1 MKMRTGCGIL
11 FLGVWAALAPSAAV
25 ARTVSAGTRVANP
38 GATVSVSVAV
48 DSLAD
53 VGAAVVTVGYDPTV
67 AVCLGVEAG
76 AAADPKAM
84 SYVDTESGQICVI
97 LSRFAQKAKGGE
109 IFRIRFSIRDGTA
122 GLFSDVTLLDVQ
134 LGAKDGVTD
143 LSAADPLTVVNG
155 MVRSLAADA
164 AAARLEEAF
173 RVAPQ
178 TALGTLA
185 LGADDGLAADA
196 DGQPVR
202 VSGAVTAAGPV
213 PVDAPLGGWQTGT
226 YALLATPTRGLSFSL
241 ADAPDATVRAETA
254 GGVTTYFAD
263 VTVAGSVEI
272 IAASGTLP
280 AATRA
285 QVKALLSDA
294 LAAHPD
300 VTTVTVRG
308 DAALVPVAADLG
320 IAPQLDVLGTSATAT
335 YATPTLRIIAF
346 EPQTGRVRIKVTP
359 GEGNS
364 IRAPLA
370 TGCVHVYGTRDLSRR
385 MRYLSGTAF
394 DLTPYLR
401 DATRGEADL
410 TVALGSCTFIK
421 VKAETTTKQEGE
433 EEQ

>member
-1 MKMRTGCGIL
+1 MKRVVLSLMGCL
-11 FLGVWAALAPSAAV
+11 VASAAV
-25 ARTVSAGTRVANP
+25 ARTASVGTLVANP
-38 GATVSVSVAV
+38 GATVSVPVAV
-48 DSLAD
+48 DGLAD
-53 VGAAVVTVGYDPTV
+53 VGAAVVTVGYDPAV
-67 AVCLGVEAG
+67 VVCLGVEAG
-76 AAADPKAM
+76 AAVDAQEMTYAD
-84 SYVDTESGQICVI
+84 TGSGQVCVI
-97 LSRFAQKAKGGE
+97 LAGFAQNAKGGE
-109 IFRIRFSIRDGTA
+109 IFRMRFSLRDGTA
-122 GLFSDVTLLDVQ
+122 GLFSDVTLLDVE
-134 LGAKDGVTD
+134 LAAKDGLTD

-178 TALGTLA
+178 TALGSLA
-185 LGADDGLAADA
+185 LGAGDGLVADA
-196 DGQPVR
+196 DGRPVR
-202 VSGAVTAAGPV
+202 VAGAVTAAGPV

-226 YALLATPTRGLSFSL
+226 YALLQTPTAGLSFAL

-254 GGVTTYFAD
+254 NGLVTYCAD

-272 IAASGTLP
+272 VAETGTLP

-285 QVKALLSDA
+285 QVRALLADA

-300 VTTVTVRG
+300 VTRVTVTG
-308 DAALVPVAADLG
+308 DASLVPVAADLG
-320 IAPQLDVLGTSATAT
+320 IAPRLDVLGTSATAA
-335 YATPTLRIIAF
+335 YATPTLRIVAF
-346 EPQTGRVRIKVTP
+346 EPQTGRVRIRVTP
-359 GEGNS
+359 GAGNA

-370 TGCVHVYGTRDLSRR
+370 TGCVHVYGTRDLSQK

-401 DATRGEADL
+401 DATRGEVGL

-433 EEQ
+433 EE

>member
-1 MKMRTGCGIL
+1 MKRVVLSLMGCL
-11 FLGVWAALAPSAAV
+11 VASAAV
-25 ARTVSAGTRVANP
+25 ARTASVGTLVANP
-38 GATVSVSVAV
+38 GATVSVPVAV
-48 DSLAD
+48 DGLAD
-53 VGAAVVTVGYDPTV
+53 VGAAVVTVGYDPAV
-67 AVCLGVEAG
+67 VVCLGVEAG
-76 AAADPKAM
+76 AAVDAQEMTYAD
-84 SYVDTESGQICVI
+84 TGSGQVCVI
-97 LSRFAQKAKGGE
+97 LAGFAQNAKGGE
-109 IFRIRFSIRDGTA
+109 IFRMRFSLRDGTA
-122 GLFSDVTLLDVQ
+122 GLFSDVTLLDVE
-134 LGAKDGVTD
+134 LAAKDGLTD

-178 TALGTLA
+178 TALGSLA
-185 LGADDGLAADA
+185 LGAGDGLVADA
-196 DGQPVR
+196 DGRPVR
-202 VSGAVTAAGPV
+202 VAGAVTAAGPV

-226 YALLATPTRGLSFSL
+226 YALLQTPTAGLSFAL

-254 GGVTTYFAD
+254 NGLVTYCAD

-272 IAASGTLP
+272 VAETGTLP

-285 QVKALLSDA
+285 QVRALLADA

-300 VTTVTVRG
+300 VTRVTVTG
-308 DAALVPVAADLG
+308 DASLVPVAADLG
-320 IAPQLDVLGTSATAT
+320 IAPRLDVLGTSATAA
-335 YATPTLRIIAF
+335 YATPTLRIVAF
-346 EPQTGRVRIKVTP
+346 EPQTGRVRIRVTP
-359 GEGNS
+359 GAGNA

-370 TGCVHVYGTRDLSRR
+370 TGCVHVYGTRDLSQK

-433 EEQ
+433 EE

>member
-1 MKMRTGCGIL
+1 MKRVVLSLMGCL
-11 FLGVWAALAPSAAV
+11 VASAAV
-25 ARTVSAGTRVANP
+25 ARTASVGTLVANP
-38 GATVSVSVAV
+38 GATVSVPVAV
-48 DSLAD
+48 DGLAD
-53 VGAAVVTVGYDPTV
+53 VGAAVVTVGYDPAV
-67 AVCLGVEAG
+67 VVCLGVEAG
-76 AAADPKAM
+76 AAVDAQEMTYAD
-84 SYVDTESGQICVI
+84 TGSGQVCVI
-97 LSRFAQKAKGGE
+97 LAGFAQNAKGGE
-109 IFRIRFSIRDGTA
+109 IFRMRFSLRDGTA
-122 GLFSDVTLLDVQ
+122 GLFSDVTLLDVE
-134 LGAKDGVTD
+134 LAAKDGLTD

-178 TALGTLA
+178 TALGSLA
-185 LGADDGLAADA
+185 LGAGDGLVAAAD
-196 DGQPVR
+196 GRPVR
-202 VSGAVTAAGPV
+202 VAGAVTAAGPV

-226 YALLATPTRGLSFSL
+226 YALLQTPTAGLSFAL

-254 GGVTTYFAD
+254 NGLVTYCAD

-272 IAASGTLP
+272 VAETGTLP

-285 QVKALLSDA
+285 QVRALLADA

-300 VTTVTVRG
+300 VTRVTVTG
-308 DAALVPVAADLG
+308 DASLVPVAADLG
-320 IAPQLDVLGTSATAT
+320 IAPRLDVLGTSATAA
-335 YATPTLRIIAF
+335 YATPTLRIVAF
-346 EPQTGRVRIKVTP
+346 EPQTGRVRIRVTP
-359 GEGNS
+359 GAGNA

-370 TGCVHVYGTRDLSRR
+370 TGCVHVYGTRDLSQK

-401 DATRGEADL
+401 DATRGEVGL

-433 EEQ
+433 EE

>member
-1 MKMRTGCGIL
+1 MKRVVLSLMGCL
-11 FLGVWAALAPSAAV
+11 VASAAV
-25 ARTVSAGTRVANP
+25 ARTAAVGTLVANP
-38 GATVSVSVAV
+38 GATVSVPVAV
-48 DSLAD
+48 DGLAD
-53 VGAAVVTVGYDPTV
+53 VGAAVVTIGYDPAV
-67 AVCLGVEAG
+67 VVCLGVEAG
-76 AAADPKAM
+76 AAVDAQEMTYAD
-84 SYVDTESGQICVI
+84 TGSGQVCVI
-97 LSRFAQKAKGGE
+97 LAGFAQNAKGGE
-109 IFRIRFSIRDGTA
+109 IFRMRFSLRDGTA
-122 GLFSDVTLLDVQ
+122 GLFSDVTLLDVE
-134 LGAKDGVTD
+134 LAAKDGLTD

-178 TALGTLA
+178 TALGSLA
-185 LGADDGLAADA
+185 LGAGDGLVADA
-196 DGQPVR
+196 DGRPVR
-202 VSGAVTAAGPV
+202 VAGAVTAAGPV
-213 PVDAPLGGWQTGT
+213 PVDAPFGGWQTGT
-226 YALLATPTRGLSFSL
+226 YALLQTPTAGLSFAL

-254 GGVTTYFAD
+254 NGLVTYCAD

-272 IAASGTLP
+272 VAETGTLP

-285 QVKALLSDA
+285 QVRALLADA

-300 VTTVTVRG
+300 VTRVTVTG

-320 IAPQLDVLGTSATAT
+320 IAPRLDVLGTSATAA
-335 YATPTLRIIAF
+335 YATPTLRIVAF
-346 EPQTGRVRIKVTP
+346 EPQTGRVRIRVTP
-359 GEGNS
+359 GEGNA

-370 TGCVHVYGTRDLSRR
+370 TGCVHVYGTRDLSQR
-385 MRYLSGTAF
+385 MKYLSGTAF

-433 EEQ
+433 EE

>member
-1 MKMRTGCGIL
+1 MTMKTACVIL
-11 FLGVWAALAPSAAV
+11 LLGAWAALAPSAAE
-25 ARTVSAGTRVANP
+25 ARTVSAGTLVANP
-38 GATVSVSVAV
+38 GATVSVPVAV
-48 DSLAD
+48 DGLAD

-76 AAADPKAM
+76 AAADPQDLT
-84 SYVDTESGQICVI
+84 YVDTESGRICVI
-97 LSRFAQKAKGGE
+97 LSGFAQEATGGE
-109 IFRIRFSIRDGTA
+109 IFRIRFSVRDGTA

-143 LSAADPLTVVNG
+143 LSAADPLAVVNG

-178 TALGTLA
+178 TALGSLA
-185 LGADDGLAADA
+185 LGADDGLTADA
-196 DGQPVR
+196 DGRPVR
-202 VSGAVTAAGPV
+202 VAGAVTAAGPV

-226 YALLATPTRGLSFSL
+226 YALLQTPTAGLSFAL

-254 GGVTTYFAD
+254 NGLVTYCAY
-263 VTVAGSVEI
+263 VTVAGSAEI
-272 IAASGTLP
+272 VAETGTLS

-285 QVKALLSDA
+285 RVKALLADA

-300 VTTVTVRG
+300 VMTVKVKG
-308 DAALVPVAADLG
+308 DAALIPVAADLG
-320 IAPQLDVLGTSATAT
+320 IAPRLDVLGTSATAT
-335 YATPTLRIIAF
+335 YATPTLRIVAF
-346 EPQTGRVRIKVTP
+346 EPQTGRVRIRVTP
-359 GEGNS
+359 GEGNA

-370 TGCVHVYGTRDLSRR
+370 TGCVHVYGTRDLSQK
-385 MRYLSGTAF
+385 MRYLSGTTF

-401 DATRGEADL
+401 DATRGEAGL